1 MRKRTFVLGLAVLM
15 AGLLVASLAGASGG
29 KKNVKAKLTGFQ
41 EVPAVSSFGSGS
53 FTASIDTDAQTITY
67 ELSYG
72 GLNSTAMAAHIH
84 LAQRGANGGVI
95 AFLCGGGDKP
105 ACPAGTGGTETVSG
119 VIDAAD
125 VIGPAGQ
132 GIEAGEF
139 DELVR
144 AIRAGVT
151 YANVH
156 TLTQPGGEIRG
167 QISGKK
173 RK

>member
-1 MRKRTFVLGLAVLM
+1 MRKRTFVLGLAVLTV
-15 AGLLVASLAGASGG
+15 GLLVASLAGASGG
-29 KKNVKAKLTGFQ
+29 KKNVKANLKGFN

-53 FTASIDTDAQTITY
+53 FTATIDTNAETITY

-84 LAQRGANGGVI
+84 LGQRGANGGVI

-105 ACPAGTGGTETVSG
+105 ACPAGTGGTESVSG

-125 VIGPAGQ
+125 IIGPAGQ
-132 GIEAGEF
+132 GIAAGEF
-139 DELVR
+139 DEAVR
-144 AIRAGVT
+144 AIRARVV

-156 TLTQPGGEIRG
+156 TMTQPGGEIRG
-167 QISGKK
+167 QL
-173 RK
+173 R

>member
-1 MRKRTFVLGLAVLM
+1 MRKRTFVLGLAVLTV
-15 AGLLVASLAGASGG
+15 GLLVASLAGASGG
-29 KKNVKAKLTGFQ
+29 KKNVKANLEGFN
-41 EVPAVSSFGSGS
+41 EVPAVSSFGEGS

-72 GLNSTAMAAHIH
+72 GLNSAASAAHIH
-84 LAQRGANGGVI
+84 LGQRGANGGVS

-105 ACPAGTGGTETVSG
+105 ACPAGTGATESVSG

-132 GIEAGEF
+132 GIAAGEF

-156 TLTQPGGEIRG
+156 TATQPGGELRG
-167 QISGKK
+167 QL
-173 RK
+173 R